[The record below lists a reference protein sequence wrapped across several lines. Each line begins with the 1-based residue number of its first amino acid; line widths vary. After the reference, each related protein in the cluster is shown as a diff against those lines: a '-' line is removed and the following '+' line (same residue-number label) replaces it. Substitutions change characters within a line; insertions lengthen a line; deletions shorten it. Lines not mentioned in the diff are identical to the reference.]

1 MKINKINIPAINPYR
16 TNQIKAEQVKEQ
28 AKIKT
33 DKLEISSEAKKL
45 SETSPIT
52 TERNERVQQLKAQIE
67 SGNYKVDPEKL
78 ASNLIKYYKK

>member
-1 MKINKINIPAINPYR
+1 MKINKINIPAINPYK
-16 TNQIKAEQVKEQ
+16 TNQLKAEHAKEQ

-33 DKLEISSEAKKL
+33 DKLEISSEAKQL

-67 SGNYKVDPEKL
+67 SGNYKVNPETL